1 MNSGELIYEGK
12 GKRIFSTE
20 RDDEVIMSY
29 KDEATAFDGAK
40 KGIIK
45 DKGVINNRISAL
57 IYTFL
62 ARHGIPTHLVKTLD
76 ERNVVVKR
84 LEMIPVEVV
93 VRNLIAGG
101 LAKRLGREEGEA
113 LSSPVVEL
121 YYKSDALHDPMIS
134 ESLAVAM
141 GWASEEQLQDMKA
154 QALRI
159 NQVLQSFFDGIGII
173 LVDFKL
179 EFGLYQGR
187 LILGDEITPDG
198 CRLWD
203 KISLEKMDKDRFRR
217 DLGGE
222 EEAYQEVVRRIE
234 AALPG

>member
-1 MNSGELIYEGK
+1 MNSGELLYEGK
-12 GKRIFSTE
+12 GKRIFSTD

-45 DKGVINNRISAL
+45 DKGVINNRISGL
-57 IYTFL
+57 LYNML
-62 ARHGIPTHLVKTLD
+62 SQHGIPTHMVKMVD
-76 ERNVVVKR
+76 ARNVVVKR
-84 LEMIPVEVV
+84 LKMVPVEVV
-93 VRNLIAGG
+93 VRNRIAGS
-101 LAKRLGREEGEA
+101 LAKRLGREEGEPV
-113 LSSPVVEL
+113 SPPVVEL
-121 YYKSDALHDPMIS
+121 FYKSDELHDPMIS

-141 GWASEEQLQDMKA
+141 GWGTEAQLQEMKA
-154 QALRI
+154 LALKI
-159 NQVLQSFFDGIGII
+159 NEVLQSFFDGIGII

-179 EFGLYQGR
+179 EFGIFDGQLV
-187 LILGDEITPDG
+187 LGDEITPDG

-203 KISLEKMDKDRFRR
+203 KVSLEKMDKDRFRR